1 MVAGQEA
8 KELTLDKFL
17 DVILPPSED
26 VLLCMIIRKSMNY
39 VSYGSSSVVLVTESI
54 LWDPWTVAR

>member
-17 DVILPPSED
+17 DVILSPSED

-54 LWDPWTVAR
+54 L